1 MPIISSVSQNNT
13 SQTNTSTGVSSTTEN
28 QSKNENDSAEVAK
41 DSRRIELSDRAQKI
55 QKLNEEFFKGGPSS
69 VKITPDFIARLQEYG
84 FLDKNQANQLSA
96 SAQQTAIEDKSSLG
110 QLSNFIDS
118 FSEKLEKQNPTDSLI
133 STLNKAKSIINNF
146 DGSKPSSLASDIKT
160 VSAELTQYINDN
172 EIDKDDK
179 EQLEELNLA
188 LKIAD
193 NLKPDN
199 LSTAKVNNY
208 LKILSGSL

>member
-1 MPIISSVSQNNT
+1 VPIISSVSQNNT
-13 SQTNTSTGVSSTTEN
+13 SQTNTSTGVSSTTEDKQQN
-28 QSKNENDSAEVAK
+28 TTDSTEVSKN
-41 DSRRIELSDRAQKI
+41 SRQIELSDRAQKI
-55 QKLNEEFFKGGPSS
+55 QKLNEEFFEGGPSS
-69 VKITPDFIARLQEYG
+69 VKITPEFIARLQEYG

-118 FSEKLEKQNPTDSLI
+118 FSEKLEKQNPTDNLI
-133 STLNKAKSIINNF
+133 STLNKAKSIISNF

>member
-1 MPIISSVSQNNT
+1 M
-13 SQTNTSTGVSSTTEN
+13 
-28 QSKNENDSAEVAK
+28 
-41 DSRRIELSDRAQKI
+41 AQKI

-133 STLNKAKSIINNF
+133 STLNKAKSIISNF

>member
-1 MPIISSVSQNNT
+1 MPIISSVSQNST

-28 QSKNENDSAEVAK
+28 QSKSENNSAEIAK

-69 VKITPDFIARLQEYG
+69 VKITPEFIARLQEYG
-84 FLDKNQANQLSA
+84 FLDKNQADQLSA
-96 SAQQTAIEDKSSLG
+96 SAQQTTIEDKSSLG
-110 QLSNFIDS
+110 QLSEFIDT

-172 EIDKDDK
+172 EINKNDK